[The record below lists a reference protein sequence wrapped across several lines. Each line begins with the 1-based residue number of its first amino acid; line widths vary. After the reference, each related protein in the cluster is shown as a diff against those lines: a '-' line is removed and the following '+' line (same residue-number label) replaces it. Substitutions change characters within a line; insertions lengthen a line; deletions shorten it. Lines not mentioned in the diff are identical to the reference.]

1 MFIVMDY
8 SQSGNGSRALAL
20 VDELLELT
28 AQARRHF
35 GGAKG
40 WGIVDLFG
48 GGLLSNLFKHSKLS
62 AARDAMSRI
71 DARLDELR
79 SVLADPGVPSGYAMS
94 LGGFSSFAD
103 FVFDGLLADA
113 YMQSKI
119 AQSLHQ
125 VEELERELLS
135 LRARLAGS

>member
-1 MFIVMDY
+1 MFIAMDY
-8 SQSGNGSRALAL
+8 SQSGNGSRALSL
-20 VDELLELT
+20 VDELLALT
-28 AQARRHF
+28 AQARRQF

-40 WGIVDLFG
+40 WGIVDLLG
-48 GGLLSNLFKHSKLS
+48 GGLVTNLIKHSKLS

-119 AQSLHQ
+119 AQSLRQ

-135 LRARLAGS
+135 LRERLAGS

>member
-1 MFIVMDY
+1 MFIAMDY

-20 VDELLELT
+20 VDELLGLT

-119 AQSLHQ
+119 AQSLRQ
-125 VEELERELLS
+125 VEELERELIR
-135 LRARLAGS
+135 LRSRLAGS